1 MYRLL
6 IADDEALEREG
17 IEWIV
22 NRMMPGT
29 FEIFHAE
36 NGRMAIQKAA
46 ELHPHIVMMDVRMPG
61 IQGLEALKEI
71 KARNPDVKMILI
83 TAYEYFE
90 YAKQAIALGVQEY
103 LVKPAKREQIAAVLR
118 RLLDEIKEDRR
129 KRNEQLAVRDQFF
142 QLLPLAETEI
152 ALHLMSEQVNETEIE
167 GLADILQLSA
177 EKGCALVLAFP
188 ELGDEK
194 KKIYDAVKN
203 MTHGIV
209 KERCGSVVS
218 SMVHSHMAI
227 FLIGK
232 KQAADEPIREEAAN
246 LASRL
251 AEALQEQCGVTISV
265 GIGSMQSDTVGIR
278 RSYYEAVFASKYDN
292 QWGSI
297 CRFEDLN
304 IADKDEAGKA
314 SDQLPIDGVPAG
326 ESSYVELAIRQ
337 IRAEREQSTSNMLD
351 RAMAYIRDRFAEE
364 LSLEDV
370 AEQVHL
376 NPYYFSKVF
385 KQQTGETFIDYVT
398 RLRIDK
404 AKDMM
409 RDGELSLKEVCY
421 AVGYKDPNYFSRVF
435 KKVTGV
441 TPSEYRAQLQ

>member
-22 NRMMPGT
+22 NRMMPDT

-46 ELHPHIVMMDVRMPG
+46 EFHPHIVMMDVRMPG

-71 KARNPDVKMILI
+71 KAQNPNVKMILI

-90 YAKQAIALGVQEY
+90 YAKQAISLGVQEY
-103 LVKPAKREQIAAVLR
+103 LVKPAKRDQIAAVLE
-118 RLLDEIKEDRR
+118 RLVNEIKEDRR
-129 KRNEQLAVRDQFF
+129 MRNEQLAIRDKFF

-152 ALHLMSEQVNETEIE
+152 ALHLMSDQVNETEV
-167 GLADILQLSA
+167 GHLADILQLSA
-177 EKGCALVLAFP
+177 QKGCALVVAFP

-194 KKIYDAVKN
+194 KRVYDTVKN
-203 MTHGIV
+203 LTHSMV
-209 KERCGSVVS
+209 KDQCDSVVS

-227 FLIGK
+227 FLLGK
-232 KQAADEPIREEAAN
+232 KQAADEPIKEGAVQ
-246 LASRL
+246 LSSKL
-251 AEALQEQCGVTISV
+251 AEALQRQCDIAISV
-265 GIGSMQSDTVGIR
+265 GIGSVLMDVTGIR

-292 QWGSI
+292 KWGSI

-304 IADKDEAGKA
+304 MTDRHEAGMA
-314 SDQLPIDGVPAG
+314 ADQPPLDGDPAG

-337 IRAEREQSTSNMLD
+337 IREEREQSTSNMLD
-351 RAMAYIRDRFAEE
+351 RAMAYICERFAEE

-370 AEQVHL
+370 ADHVHL
-376 NPYYFSKVF
+376 NSYYFSKVF

-404 AKDMM
+404 AKELMKG
-409 RDGELSLKEVCY
+409 GELSLKEVCY
-421 AVGYKDPNYFSRVF
+421 SVGYKDPNYFSRVF
-435 KKVTGV
+435 KKVTGE
-441 TPSEYRAQLQ
+441 TPSEYRMQH